1 MNKHTFF
8 VSWCLA
14 ILSGLVRVKEEQ
26 MVQESESNFRA
37 LVENAHDGIV
47 VLSSDGQAAYAN
59 DRACEITGYS
69 QDELSTADFGAKAH
83 REDFSIAVQRFQ
95 EIIADEQ
102 AMGCLETKLLHK
114 RGEMRWV
121 ELSASKTVWNRQP
134 AVLVIFRDI
143 TERKCTQE
151 TLLNSC
157 AELKCRVENRDLELK
172 KTVRALESK
181 RRELSL
187 LKIEG
192 EKISNELLETNNAI
206 SILARNMNDHRL
218 EAEKSIAGTINS
230 KIMPIV
236 ENLRKQAK
244 PDDLKIGLD
253 ILDAHLQTLAK
264 ELMGEM
270 NTLAKLTPSEMQV
283 ATMIKNGLKSREI
296 AERFYISLQTV
307 KTHRRNIRKKLNIH
321 APGASLTSYLR
332 SIME

>member
-1 MNKHTFF
+1 MLHK
-8 VSWCLA
+8 
-14 ILSGLVRVKEEQ
+14 
-26 MVQESESNFRA
+26 SESNFSA
-37 LVENAHDGIV
+37 MVEDAHDGIV
-47 VLSSDGQAAYAN
+47 IQTNDGCVCYAN
-59 DRACEITGYS
+59 KRACEITGYS
-69 QDELSTADFGAKAH
+69 KDELTAADFGDVTR
-83 REDFSIAVQRFQ
+83 REDYSKAVQVSR
-95 EIIADEQ
+95 EKTAGEQ
-102 AMGCLETKLLHK
+102 VSGCIETRLIHQHGQVLCI
-114 RGEMRWV
+114 
-121 ELSASKTVWNRQP
+121 ELSASKTVWDRKP
-134 AVLVIFRDI
+134 AELLIFRDI

-157 AELKCRVENRDLELK
+157 AELKCRVDNRDLELK

-181 RRELSL
+181 LRELSL

-206 SILARNMNDHRL
+206 SILARNMNQHRL

-244 PDDLKIGLD
+244 SDDLKTGLD